1 MSSQN
6 ANLMREVRL
15 FENHSER
22 EQMEN
27 LSELFAVLNALEHL
41 EKMFSRDHVSADEYK
56 SECFKLID
64 QYKVTMRLVHGAT
77 SIEDFAK
84 KYRLH
89 CPAAIE
95 RIREGRPITVKD
107 DQGNVLKH
115 IASIVEQFITFL
127 DALRLNTRAVDDLY
141 PGLDDLYNAINT
153 TSRVPIDAIVTTKV
167 KKWHDRLSS
176 MAASDEISDEDAR
189 QMIFDVESAYQA
201 FNKAL
206 NELKH

>member
-1 MSSQN
+1 MSQN
-6 ANLMREVRL
+6 SNLMREVRL

-41 EKMFSRDHVSADEYK
+41 EKMFSRDHVTADEYK
-56 SECFKLID
+56 TECFKLID

-77 SIEDFAK
+77 SIEEFAK

-127 DALRLNTRAVDDLY
+127 DSLRLNTRAVDDLY
-141 PGLDDLYNAINT
+141 PVLDDLYNAINS
-153 TSRVPIDAIVTTKV
+153 TSRVPIDANVTTKV

-176 MAASDEISDEDAR
+176 MAATDEISDDEAR
-189 QMIFDVESAYQA
+189 QMIFDTEGAYQS
-201 FNKAL
+201 FQKAL
-206 NELKH
+206 NEQKH

>member
-1 MSSQN
+1 
-6 ANLMREVRL
+6 MREVRL

-41 EKMFSRDHVSADEYK
+41 EKMYSRDHVTADDYK
-56 SECFKLID
+56 TECFKLID

-77 SIEDFAK
+77 SIEEFAK

-107 DQGNVLKH
+107 DQGNALKH
-115 IASIVEQFITFL
+115 IASIVEQFITNL

-153 TSRVPIDAIVTTKV
+153 TSRVPIDAVVSTKV

-176 MAASDEISDEDAR
+176 MAASDEISDDEAR
-189 QMIFDVESAYQA
+189 QMAFDIESAYQA

-206 NELKH
+206 NEMKN

>member
-1 MSSQN
+1 
-6 ANLMREVRL
+6 MREVRL

-41 EKMFSRDHVSADEYK
+41 EKMFSRDHVTADEYK
-56 SECFKLID
+56 TECFKLID

-77 SIEDFAK
+77 SIEEFAK

-127 DALRLNTRAVDDLY
+127 DSLRLNTRAVDDLY
-141 PGLDDLYNAINT
+141 PVLDDLYNAINS
-153 TSRVPIDAIVTTKV
+153 TSRVPIDANVTTKV

-176 MAASDEISDEDAR
+176 MAATDEISDDEAR
-189 QMIFDVESAYQA
+189 QMIFDIEGAYQS
-201 FNKAL
+201 FQKAL
-206 NELKH
+206 NEQKH

>member
-1 MSSQN
+1 MSQN
-6 ANLMREVRL
+6 SNLMREVRL

-41 EKMFSRDHVSADEYK
+41 EKMFSRDHVTADEYK
-56 SECFKLID
+56 TECFKLID

-77 SIEDFAK
+77 SIEEFAK

-127 DALRLNTRAVDDLY
+127 DSLRLNTRAVDDLY
-141 PGLDDLYNAINT
+141 PVLDDLYNAINS
-153 TSRVPIDAIVTTKV
+153 TSRVPIDASVTTKV

-176 MAASDEISDEDAR
+176 MLATDEISDDDAR
-189 QMIFDVESAYQA
+189 QMIFDIESAYQA

-206 NELKH
+206 NEQKH

>member
-1 MSSQN
+1 MSQN
-6 ANLMREVRL
+6 SNLMREVRL

-41 EKMFSRDHVSADEYK
+41 EKMFSRDHVTADEYK
-56 SECFKLID
+56 TECFKLID

-77 SIEDFAK
+77 SIEEFAK

-127 DALRLNTRAVDDLY
+127 DSLRLNTRAVDDLY
-141 PGLDDLYNAINT
+141 PVLDDLYNAINS
-153 TSRVPIDAIVTTKV
+153 TSRVPIDANVTTKV

-176 MAASDEISDEDAR
+176 MAATDEISDDEAR
-189 QMIFDVESAYQA
+189 QMIFDIEGAYQS
-201 FNKAL
+201 FQKAL
-206 NELKH
+206 NEHKH